1 MPKTRSTL
9 SRKKSQKPS
18 KPQKPC
24 MLHIA
29 STSAAEVPS
38 DVLQL
43 ITDYLSPTRCASQLS
58 NHVHVLQ
65 RLAGVNRR
73 WRAVAMPQ
81 LYQTVVIDIDEPTKK
96 QSTHGEGNKLW
107 TNIDLFTGTDLVRMA
122 REVWITVRGSGQTSL
137 LLAQRLRSA
146 GLRKTVWPGVERLHF
161 DTSKCSFKG
170 LRWIFPSSCERA
182 LAALNRVLSAALPS
196 LREIS
201 FLGPGAHMVYNR
213 IPISQ
218 LINARLGGPQ
228 PLRVLRITSDIHL
241 DFARRLS
248 QLSTPIELTCLDI
261 NTIEITEGAPLLL
274 PPLLA
279 STLVEL
285 RLGSIYVKKLWEP
298 FIAPPSSSL
307 VFSSLKS
314 LTLCFTL
321 GREIQPRHSNTIKFA
336 MDSEDEDWWE
346 EDDDGHHGL
355 SEMDPDPETSAP
367 GYMAS
372 AKFGTPKFPVLTSLE
387 IRRFPRSLT
396 QFLLLFESSPIT
408 TLSLW
413 SLKHRIPEDLDLS
426 PFRELRNFSV
436 RFLDVIDG
444 ADEELID
451 NSLSS
456 IITTVNPRLQALTLM
471 MHTYDPFKL
480 ELDALSFADNLTSL
494 TFEGHIVLG
503 HAVSLLPLLSNLQRL
518 NIFASVT
525 DSVPAAVFKRE
536 YKQKIAPH
544 LLPPLSTSLRC
555 VQAEHLQKLAK
566 EERWTITT
574 HIPRN
579 AAEEVSLYR
588 HLILYLVCR
597 VSSLDTLMVSAASL
611 EGVKK
616 SINTLAK
623 PGIGPEHLSRIRCVE
638 IPVVDEFYFE
648 LDGE

>member
-1 MPKTRSTL
+1 MPNTRSTL
-9 SRKKSQKPS
+9 SRKKTQKQD

-24 MLHIA
+24 MLHTA

-43 ITDYLSPTRCASQLS
+43 IIDYLSPTRCASQLS
-58 NHVHVLQ
+58 NHMHVLR

-107 TNIDLFTGTDLVRMA
+107 TNTDLFAGTNLVRMS
-122 REVWITVRGSGQTSL
+122 RESIVGGSAFATGDF
-137 LLAQRLRSA
+137 
-146 GLRKTVWPGVERLHF
+146 VPGTRRPH
-161 DTSKCSFKG
+161 G
-170 LRWIFPSSCERA
+170 
-182 LAALNRVLSAALPS
+182 
-196 LREIS
+196 
-201 FLGPGAHMVYNR
+201 HHR

-248 QLSTPIELTCLDI
+248 QLSTPIQLTCLDI
-261 NTIEITEGAPLLL
+261 NTIEMTEGAPLLL

-285 RLGSIYVKKLWEP
+285 RLGSVYVKKLWEP

-321 GREIQPRHSNTIKFA
+321 SREIQPRHSNAIKFA

-346 EDDDGHHGL
+346 EDDDGYHGL
-355 SEMDPDPETSAP
+355 SELDPDPETSTL

-372 AKFGTPKFPVLTSLE
+372 TKFGTPKFPVLTSLE
-387 IRRFPRSLT
+387 IRRFPRSLK
-396 QFLLLFESSPIT
+396 QFLSLFESSPIT

-456 IITTVNPRLQALTLM
+456 IITTVNPRLRALTLM

-480 ELDALSFADNLTSL
+480 ELDAPSFADNLTSL
-494 TFEGHIVLG
+494 TFEGHIILG

-525 DSVPAAVFKRE
+525 DSVPAAAFKRE
-536 YKQKIAPH
+536 YRQNIAPH

-555 VQAEHLQKLAK
+555 VRAEHLQKLAK
-566 EERWTITT
+566 EELWAITT

-588 HLILYLVCR
+588 HLILHLVCR
-597 VSSLDTLMVSAASL
+597 VPSLRTLMVSAASL

-648 LDGE
+648 LDGK

>member
-9 SRKKSQKPS
+9 SRKKSQKPN
-18 KPQKPC
+18 KPQKLC
-24 MLHIA
+24 MLHTT

-43 ITDYLSPTRCASQLS
+43 IFDYLSPTHCASQFP
-58 NHVHVLQ
+58 NHMHVLRQ
-65 RLAGVNRR
+65 LAGVNRR

-122 REVWITVRGSGQTSL
+122 
-137 LLAQRLRSA
+137 
-146 GLRKTVWPGVERLHF
+146 
-161 DTSKCSFKG
+161 C
-170 LRWIFPSSCERA
+170 
-182 LAALNRVLSAALPS
+182 
-196 LREIS
+196 EIS

-248 QLSTPIELTCLDI
+248 QLSTPIQLTCLDI

-274 PPLLA
+274 PPLQT

-285 RLGSIYVKKLWEP
+285 RLGSIHVKKLWEP

-307 VFSSLKS
+307 LFSSLKS

-321 GREIQPRHSNTIKFA
+321 GREIQPRHSNAIKFA
-336 MDSEDEDWWE
+336 VDSEDEDWWE

-355 SEMDPDPETSAP
+355 SEMDPDPETSTP
-367 GYMAS
+367 GHMAS
-372 AKFGTPKFPVLTSLE
+372 TKFGTPKFPVLTSLE
-387 IRRFPRSLT
+387 IRRFPRSLK
-396 QFLLLFESSPIT
+396 QFLSLFESSPIT
-408 TLSLW
+408 KLSLW
-413 SLKHRIPEDLDLS
+413 SLKHRIPDDLDLS

-480 ELDALSFADNLTSL
+480 ELDAPSFADNLTSL
-494 TFEGHIVLG
+494 TFEGHIVLS

-525 DSVPAAVFKRE
+525 DSVPAAAFKRE
-536 YKQKIAPH
+536 YRQNIAPH

-555 VQAEHLQKLAK
+555 VRAEHLQKLAK
-566 EERWTITT
+566 EELWAITT

-597 VSSLDTLMVSAASL
+597 VPSLNTLMVSAASL

-616 SINTLAK
+616 SINTLAN